1 MDGFCGKW
9 RGWGGRENGERLGN
23 GEKDKKEGL
32 HKLRKGADQKRR
44 GKHIERYRK
53 GWKEGE
59 GKYGRY

>member
-1 MDGFCGKW
+1 MGESGWMDFVANEGDG
-9 RGWGGRENGERLGN
+9 GGRESGERLGN

-53 GWKEGE
+53 G
-59 GKYGRY
+59 